1 MSKSDRERKADGCVW
16 CVKGAGGESV
26 PMTVIGAG
34 ECMYESVCL
43 GEEVKVPVECRKKS
57 TRWREQRDEIEQRDA
72 EYSACSDGSEPYL
85 FYRGAV
91 HCVMLDE
98 KE

>member
-16 CVKGAGGESV
+16 CVKGAGGESA

-43 GEEVKVPVECRKKS
+43 GEEVKVPVECRKKL
-57 TRWREQRDEIEQRDA
+57 TRWREQREEIE
-72 EYSACSDGSEPYL
+72 
-85 FYRGAV
+85 
-91 HCVMLDE
+91 
-98 KE
+98 